1 MITRQRLEEILSAIP
16 KLRIA
21 VVGDFFLDKY
31 LVTDPA
37 LSEVSLET
45 GLEARQ
51 VVEIRCSPGAAGT
64 VTNNLSALGVGRI
77 YAVGAIGEE
86 GEGSDLLR
94 GLRETG
100 VDTRCL
106 LAISSRFT
114 PTYIKP
120 MRRADGEERELERLD
135 IKNRSPLD
143 SATEERLIRALVGLL
158 DGGTDRVD
166 AVIVADQVEERNCGV
181 VTDRM
186 RQALAE
192 MATQFPGAVLF
203 ADSRR
208 RIGEFQH
215 LILKPNRR
223 EAAEALGEAGQTEI
237 SLAQAQA
244 GGMGLAARTG
254 KPVFITLGAEGI
266 LVCGKEGAEHVPA
279 LPVRGPI
286 DIVGAGDSV
295 TAGIV
300 CALCAGA
307 SNVEAAV
314 MGSLCA
320 SITIHKLGT
329 TGTAS
334 PEELCALREAISP

>member
-1 MITRQRLEEILSAIP
+1 
-16 KLRIA
+16 
-21 VVGDFFLDKY
+21 
-31 LVTDPA
+31 VTDPA
-37 LSEVSLET
+37 LAERSLET

-64 VTNNLSALGVGRI
+64 VTNNLSALGAGCI
-77 YAVGAIGEE
+77 YAVGVVGED
-86 GEGSDLLR
+86 GEGFDLQR
-94 GLRETG
+94 GLRETR

-106 LAISSRFT
+106 LTDASRFT
-114 PTYIKP
+114 PTYMKP
-120 MRRADGEERELERLD
+120 IRRAEGEERELERLD
-135 IKNRSPLD
+135 IKNRTPLD
-143 SATEERLIRALVGLL
+143 SATEERLIRALTGLL
-158 DGGTDRVD
+158 EGETDRVD

-181 VTDRM
+181 VTDRL
-186 RQALAE
+186 RKALAE
-192 MATQFPGAVLF
+192 MAETFPKAVFL

-208 RIGEFQH
+208 RIGEFEN

-223 EAAEALGEAGQTEI
+223 EAAQALGEEADGDI
-237 SLAQAQA
+237 SFSQAQA
-244 GGMGLAARTG
+244 GGLNMAARTG

-266 LVCGKEGAEHVPA
+266 LVCVKDGAELIPA
-279 LPVRGPI
+279 LPIRGQI

-307 SNVEAAV
+307 SNAEAAV
-314 MGSLCA
+314 MGNLCA

-334 PEELCALREAISP
+334 PGELRALREAISL

>member
-1 MITRQRLEEILSAIP
+1 MISRQRLEEILSAIP
-16 KLRIA
+16 TLRMA

-37 LSEVSLET
+37 LSEISLET

-51 VVEIRCSPGAAGT
+51 VVAIRCSPGAAGT

-86 GEGSDLLR
+86 GEGFDLLR

-100 VDTRCL
+100 VDTRFL
-106 LAISSRFT
+106 LATASRFT
-114 PTYIKP
+114 PTYMKP

-143 SATEERLIRALVGLL
+143 AATEERLIGALTGLL
-158 DGGTDRVD
+158 DGRTDRVD

-186 RQALAE
+186 RLTLAQ
-192 MATQFPGAVLF
+192 MAQTFPEAVFL

-208 RIGEFQH
+208 RIGEFQN

-223 EAAEALGEAGQTEI
+223 EAAQAVGIEGEI
-237 SLAQAQA
+237 SLAQAQLS
-244 GGMGLAARTG
+244 GMLLAARTG
-254 KPVFITLGAEGI
+254 RPVFLTLGAEGI
-266 LVCGKEGAEHVPA
+266 LACGPEGVEHVPA

-307 SNVEAAV
+307 SNAEAAAL
-314 MGSLCA
+314 GSLCA

-334 PEELCALREAISP
+334 PEELCALRETISI